1 MHTWIPCNDLD
12 LAAAFGTI
20 GVPMKPDVQVRADT
34 GKEYVTVF
42 LATERATN
50 PEFRTGQ
57 LMRLL
62 KSGELEKVDP
72 EHPLLY
78 AVTAI
83 KNRHAVTRAIQAA
96 ERMILISI
104 KGSKRTA
111 YVRENITGEGLA
123 MAERFLHSGR
133 P

>member
-34 GKEYVTVF
+34 GKEYITVF
-42 LATERATN
+42 LATESATN
-50 PEFRTGQ
+50 PAYRTGE
-57 LMRLL
+57 LMKLL
-62 KSGELEKVDP
+62 KSGELEKVDS

-123 MAERFLHSGR
+123 MAERFLHTGR